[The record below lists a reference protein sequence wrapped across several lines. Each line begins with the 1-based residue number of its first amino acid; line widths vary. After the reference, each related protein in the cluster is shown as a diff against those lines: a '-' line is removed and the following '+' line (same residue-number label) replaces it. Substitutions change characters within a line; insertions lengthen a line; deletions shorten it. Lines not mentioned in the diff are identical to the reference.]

1 MTKSEELFF
10 QIAKDLKDGKLSK
23 MFGCDCIKA
32 PNGKAVCM
40 MWQNELVFKMESD
53 YEKEAMKLKGVHVFS
68 PMEGRTMGGWIQVPF
83 SHSKRWMEFA
93 KRSMQI
99 VKKIKVEKK
108 GVAKKLV
115 KKNN

>member
-1 MTKSEELFF
+1 MTKPEEYFLK
-10 QIAKDLKDGKLSK
+10 IAKELKDAKLSK

-40 MWQNELVFKMESD
+40 MWHDELVFKMQGD
-53 YEKEAMKLKGVHVFS
+53 YEKEAMKLKGVHVFT

-93 KRSMQI
+93 ERSMEI
-99 VKKIKVEKK
+99 VKKIQVDKKEKVKK
-108 GVAKKLV
+108 PAKK
-115 KKNN
+115 K